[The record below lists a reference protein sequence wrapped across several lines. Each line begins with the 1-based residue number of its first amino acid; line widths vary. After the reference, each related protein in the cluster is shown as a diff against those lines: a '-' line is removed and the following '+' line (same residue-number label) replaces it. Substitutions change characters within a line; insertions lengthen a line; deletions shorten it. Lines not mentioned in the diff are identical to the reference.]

1 MPNKP
6 TKVKLAYSCKLKLL
20 RHLLNK
26 PPIIITNVLVFSV
39 LTLIALVG
47 TPLWALIYGFDWVEI
62 AAAIFLFYF
71 TGMSITAGYHRLWS
85 HKTYNA
91 HPIVRFILAVGGA
104 MTLQN
109 SILHWSSD
117 HRVHHK
123 HVDVDDADPYSAS
136 KGFWFSHIGWMLR
149 EYQATRYA
157 DYSNCKDLQQDK
169 IVMWQHK
176 YYLPIVLVSN
186 FGICTLLGWLNGNIL
201 GMILLAGVTRLVLVH
216 HVTFFINSLAHIWG
230 SRPFT
235 DKNSARDNGILAFFT
250 FGEGYHNFHH
260 IFEYDYRNG
269 VKWWQFDPTKWMI
282 KGLSYVGLTNKLR
295 TCPEERIEKAKL
307 EMQLKYAHDKAITLP
322 NAEEIIVKIQ
332 HEYDVLMHRMGEY
345 YATKKRLVNMKKKN
359 LQATYERLELD
370 FKYKELKQTLAV
382 QKQKWR
388 TMYSFYLEPQTA

>member
-1 MPNKP
+1 M
-6 TKVKLAYSCKLKLL
+6 
-20 RHLLNK
+20 NK